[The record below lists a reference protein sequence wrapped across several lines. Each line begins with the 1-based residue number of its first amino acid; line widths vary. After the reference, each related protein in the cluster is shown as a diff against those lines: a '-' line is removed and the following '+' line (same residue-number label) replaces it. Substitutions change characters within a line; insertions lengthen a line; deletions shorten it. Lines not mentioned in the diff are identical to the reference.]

1 MEELEKVPIYRVNDY
16 GKGMEFLENYLK
28 TKNIDTDTLNIEFYV
43 KNELLYFVPFPLFPT
58 NKTNERKYVLF
69 VAHKD
74 EYKPFLDDIVFS
86 EDILKKLVN
95 SQILSQTNEYGHFNA
110 YKVVDK
116 ENFIHQYVNKINA
129 TKIKKDTD
137 IYLLKL
143 HASDYSIVLKQ
154 YKYERLPFE
163 TLKLS
168 DIEKLLEDGTIKKVY
183 YNYDLGSKTIDI
195 ENDKDIIIRV
205 TFDENVGNINNNLW
219 EARRFLEKNKSISAY
234 GHSKEEAL
242 AKLKQ
247 KYQNYINSKKQEKTS
262 EKLNVMAHKKD
273 SCQITKKIYRHCIID
288 SNKTEM
294 QDEELEIE
302 EKLLQN
308 PMTLSGG
315 QQQRV
320 AIARAIYTHPTILLG
335 DELTGNLDSTTSI
348 SVMKF
353 LKKMCKK
360 YRQTMIIV
368 THDERIAAMADRII
382 QMKDGRV
389 V

>member
-58 NKTNERKYVLF
+58 NKTNERRYVLF

-195 ENDKDIIIRV
+195 ENDKDIIIRA
-205 TFDENVGNINNNLW
+205 TIDENVGNINNNLW

-234 GHSKEEAL
+234 GHSEKEAL
-242 AKLKQ
+242 TKLKQ
-247 KYQNYINSKKQEKTS
+247 KYQDYINSKKQEKTS

-302 EKLLQN
+302 E
-308 PMTLSGG
+308 
-315 QQQRV
+315 
-320 AIARAIYTHPTILLG
+320 
-335 DELTGNLDSTTSI
+335 
-348 SVMKF
+348 
-353 LKKMCKK
+353 
-360 YRQTMIIV
+360 
-368 THDERIAAMADRII
+368 
-382 QMKDGRV
+382 
-389 V
+389 

>member
-16 GKGMEFLENYLK
+16 GKGIEFLENYLK

-58 NKTNERKYVLF
+58 NKTNERRYVLF

-168 DIEKLLEDGTIKKVY
+168 DIEKKPEYKSFK
-183 YNYDLGSKTIDI
+183 
-195 ENDKDIIIRV
+195 E
-205 TFDENVGNINNNLW
+205 TFL
-219 EARRFLEKNKSISAY
+219 
-234 GHSKEEAL
+234 
-242 AKLKQ
+242 
-247 KYQNYINSKKQEKTS
+247 
-262 EKLNVMAHKKD
+262 
-273 SCQITKKIYRHCIID
+273 
-288 SNKTEM
+288 
-294 QDEELEIE
+294 
-302 EKLLQN
+302 
-308 PMTLSGG
+308 
-315 QQQRV
+315 
-320 AIARAIYTHPTILLG
+320 TILKNRKMNYLMIISMMKV
-335 DELTGNLDSTTSI
+335 LVTTSCCTLLP
-348 SVMKF
+348 F
-353 LKKMCKK
+353 LWKDMG
-360 YRQTMIIV
+360 YTPFYIGTALFLFIIFL
-368 THDERIAAMADRII
+368 T
-382 QMKDGRV
+382 
-389 V
+389 